1 MSKMEFMMKKILL
14 PICMLSLSIAL
25 CSCLD
30 TRVMDIDNITWK
42 EDTFKIEVTSEQLQ
56 KQFWDEREIDDNN
69 YYSNILI
76 RGEIYSCTIYM
87 ANTDFMIMLYDS
99 SNDSI
104 IYFYGTLVD
113 FISGSYDLY
122 KEKNK
127 EYKYSLNV
135 TLKKSGQYYEYCT
148 DNNIEFPKTI
158 TLYGYEN

>member
-1 MSKMEFMMKKILL
+1 MEFMMKKILL

-42 EDTFKIEVTSEQLQ
+42 EELFKLEITSEKLQ
-56 KQFWDEREIDDNN
+56 KQFHSEHESDDNN
-69 YYSNILI
+69 YYSTILI
-76 RGEIYSCTIYM
+76 FEKTYSCTIHM
-87 ANTDFMIMLYDS
+87 ANDSFNVILYDS

-104 IYFYGTLVD
+104 IYFYGMDDEFLC
-113 FISGSYDLY
+113 GSYRLY
-122 KEKNK
+122 NERNK

>member
-1 MSKMEFMMKKILL
+1 MKKILL

-56 KQFWDEREIDDNN
+56 KQFWNERETDDNN

-87 ANTDFMIMLYDS
+87 ANTDFMINLYDS

-104 IYFYGTLVD
+104 IYFYGDRLEFICGFYD
-113 FISGSYDLY
+113 FYN
-122 KEKNK
+122 EKNK
-127 EYKYSLNV
+127 EYKYSLNIR
-135 TLKKSGQYYEYCT
+135 LIDECQYYEYCT